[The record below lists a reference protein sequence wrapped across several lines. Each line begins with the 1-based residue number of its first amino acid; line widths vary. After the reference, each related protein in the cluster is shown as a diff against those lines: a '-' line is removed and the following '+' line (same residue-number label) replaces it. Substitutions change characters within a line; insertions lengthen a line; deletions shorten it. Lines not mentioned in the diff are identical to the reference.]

1 VKSASVNFLTLLVTT
16 CCLAGVAGPAQTA
29 GPAGRATTSA
39 PSLQARAA
47 DLAARFERAGNGRA
61 GIAAVDLLTGKLVMS
76 ARADEP
82 FMPASNQKLLTSI
95 FALERL
101 GPDFRFAT
109 GAFML
114 DGNVVVSGE
123 FDPTLGDP
131 VIAARAGRD
140 IYAELDQWAAAIGD
154 STAPRGAPAAPK
166 AVRDVLVVS
175 PPNWPA
181 RHPDWPAAQRD
192 QWYAAPVGTLN
203 FNDNCVD
210 VSFAGAGGKLTPVL
224 SPAGRFFRIDNRL
237 TIGPGKRNLW
247 SLRGLGDEH
256 TFILSGSAGRA
267 SKEPISVAVDNPD
280 LLLGRTLAD
289 RLERAGVK
297 VVGNVRR
304 VMPDEVDWAR
314 AKPVAA
320 TRTPLFVV
328 LHRANKRSLNMVA
341 ECLLLRAGDGT
352 WPGSAEMMARTLTE
366 KFHLPPA
373 SVLPADGSGLSRGN
387 RVTPAA
393 MAGLLTGAARR
404 DYAMVLFRSMPVAG
418 VDGTLSR
425 RFARSPCRGRVLA
438 KTGYI
443 AGVSALSGYVLDDQM
458 RIRYAFS
465 VLGNRLRK
473 GANPAKKLQETICE
487 LLHESAATD
496 SSRRARETLRGKR

>member
-1 VKSASVNFLTLLVTT
+1 
-16 CCLAGVAGPAQTA
+16 
-29 GPAGRATTSA
+29 
-39 PSLQARAA
+39 
-47 DLAARFERAGNGRA
+47 
-61 GIAAVDLLTGKLVMS
+61 
-76 ARADEP
+76 
-82 FMPASNQKLLTSI
+82 
-95 FALERL
+95 
-101 GPDFRFAT
+101 
-109 GAFML
+109 ML

-123 FDPTLGDP
+123 FDPTFGDP
-131 VIAARAGRD
+131 IIAAAAGRD
-140 IYAELDQWAAAIGD
+140 IYAELDQWAAAV
-154 STAPRGAPAAPK
+154 RKRAPAP

-181 RHPDWPAAQRD
+181 RHPDWRAGD
-192 QWYAAPVGTLN
+192 HDKWYSAPVGTLN

-210 VSFAGAGGKLTPVL
+210 VSFAGAGQQLTPVL

-237 TIGPGKRNLW
+237 TIGPGKPNLW

-256 TFILSGSAGRA
+256 TFVLSGSAGRA
-267 SKEPISVAVDNPD
+267 SEESISVAVNNPD

-297 VVGNVRR
+297 VTGCVRR
-304 VMPDEVDWAR
+304 VLPDEVDWGR

-341 ECLLLRAGDGT
+341 ECLLLRAGDGS
-352 WPGSAEMMARTLTE
+352 WPGSAKMMARTLTE
-366 KFHLPPA
+366 KFRFPPA
-373 SVLPADGSGLSRGN
+373 SVSPADGSGLSRRN

-393 MAGLLTGAARR
+393 MADLLAGAARA
-404 DYAMVLFRSMPVAG
+404 DYAMVLLSSMPVAG
-418 VDGTLSR
+418 VDGTLRR
-425 RFARSPCRGRVLA
+425 RFLRSPCRGRVLA

-465 VLGNRLRK
+465 VLCNRLRK
-473 GANPAKKLQETICE
+473 GTASARNLQETICK
-487 LLHESAATD
+487 LLLKE
-496 SSRRARETLRGKR
+496 SSRQ